1 MTISANTLSLL
12 MDAGLEGDE
21 LMAIVRSIEA
31 DTAPKAKSSNAERQ
45 ARFRAKQKA
54 QSVTNNVTSNVTEPL
69 QVTPLACVS
78 DKPINTQIEPT
89 KKTPSSDA
97 AAFKSA
103 LAEIDGERLS
113 ALIAIRK
120 AKKAPLTGYA
130 ARLFIKAAADCNLTV
145 SQAVDTCIERNWL
158 TVKLDWLVKP
168 SARGSPARQPPN
180 GSHHLYNLAEDMTD
194 EPERTFGSNQGNRD
208 DAGSVSILTIEDYR
222 RHG

>member
-31 DTAPKAKSSNAERQ
+31 DTAPKAKSANAERQ
-45 ARFRAKQKA
+45 ARFRARQKA
-54 QSVTNNVTSNVTEPL
+54 GSVTNNVTSNVTEPL

-78 DKPINTQIEPT
+78 DKPIKTDTNLN

-103 LAEIDGERLS
+103 LAEIDGERLN

-130 ARLFIKAAADCNLTV
+130 ARLFIKAAGDCNLTV

-168 SARGSPARQPPN
+168 SARGSPARQPAT
-180 GSHHLYNLAEDMTD
+180 GTHHFTNLAEGMTD
-194 EPERTFGSNQGNRD
+194 EPERTFGSYQGNRD
-208 DAGSVSILTIEDYR
+208 DAGGVSILTIEDYR